1 MKQKS
6 ILLRILQGA
15 LIGLGAV
22 LPGISGGVLSVVFGI
37 YKPVMELLGD
47 PIRRFKTH
55 LPALIPV
62 FLGGALGFFGVA
74 RLLAFFLEAYP
85 AVSVCVFVG
94 LIGGMLPSLFAEA
107 GAKGR
112 NRRSLYAFWISAA
125 LVFVLLAFLDALS
138 LTLMPSFGWYVF
150 CGICLALSLLVP
162 GLSFSTLLMPIG
174 LYTPFVDGIGSLSFD
189 VLLPGGMGAL
199 LVLLLLP
206 GVIDSCFN
214 RFYAAASHAV
224 LGIVVG
230 ATLMTVPFREMFAS
244 PQNLKHCLMGLSAG
258 LLLACLADYFPK
270 ADKPGI

>member
-62 FLGGALGFFGVA
+62 FLGGALGFLGIA
-74 RLLAFFLEAYP
+74 KLLAFFLETYP
-85 AVSVCVFVG
+85 AVSVCIFVG
-94 LIGGMLPSLFAEA
+94 LIGGVLPSLFAEA

-174 LYTPFVDGIGSLSFD
+174 LYTPFVDGIGSLSFA

-214 RFYAAASHAV
+214 RFYAVASHAV

-230 ATLMTVPFREMFAS
+230 ATLMTVPFQEMFAS

-258 LLLACLADYFPK
+258 LLLACLVDYFPK
-270 ADKPGI
+270 EGKPDI

>member
-6 ILLRILQGA
+6 VLLRILQGA

-112 NRRSLYAFWISAA
+112 SRRSLYAFWIGAA
-125 LVFVLLAFLDALS
+125 LIFLLLAFLDALS

>member
-6 ILLRILQGA
+6 VLLRILQGA

-112 NRRSLYAFWISAA
+112 GRRSLYAFWIGAA
-125 LVFVLLAFLDALS
+125 LIFLLLAFLDALS

-199 LVLLLLP
+199 LVLFLLP

>member
-62 FLGGALGFFGVA
+62 FLGGALGFLGIA
-74 RLLAFFLEAYP
+74 KLLAFFLETYP

-112 NRRSLYAFWISAA
+112 SRRSLYTFWIGAA
-125 LVFVLLAFLDALS
+125 LIFLLLAFLDALS

-199 LVLLLLP
+199 LVLFLLP

-214 RFYAAASHAV
+214 RFYTAASHAV